1 MPTETFENLSEEK
14 KLKIIEA
21 AKKEFSRVQFED
33 TSIKNIVKEAGI
45 ARGSFYQYFNSKRDL
60 LEYIIYENKQR
71 LEKFIKKTL
80 KDTNGDIFDAYIKMY
95 DYILNKIFNEEN
107 KELYKRIIESLKVEE
122 ENFLLPQLDKKE
134 INGPFKNEEIVN
146 LINKDLLNIE
156 NQEDLDRIIKVL
168 FLITRSGIILAL
180 KNNDTKK
187 AKSEYIKMIDYIKYG
202 ALKRKREEVK

>member
-95 DYILNKIFNEEN
+95 DYILNEIFNEEN

-122 ENFLLPQLDKKE
+122 ENCLLPQLDKKE

-202 ALKRKREEVK
+202 TLKRKREEIK